1 MRQAGCRE
9 PRSPCGRV
17 RMSDPDAIDPTDPVA
32 RQRARVAQLVS
43 VGQRTGYALFG
54 AFAVLVVI
62 AFITSFPSGVTTAA
76 TVCLVLG
83 SVILAPA
90 IVFGYAVKAADR
102 ADREHDW
109 R

>member
-1 MRQAGCRE
+1 
-9 PRSPCGRV
+9 
-17 RMSDPDAIDPTDPVA
+17 MSDVPGADDPVT
-32 RQRARVAQLVS
+32 RKRAQVAQLVS
-43 VGQRTGYALFG
+43 IAQRTGYALF
-54 AFAVLVVI
+54 ALFTVLVIV
-62 AFITSFPSGVTTAA
+62 AFITSFPSAITTAA
-76 TVCLVLG
+76 TVCLILG

>member
-1 MRQAGCRE
+1 ML
-9 PRSPCGRV
+9 
-17 RMSDPDAIDPTDPVA
+17 VA
-32 RQRARVAQLVS
+32 
-43 VGQRTGYALFG
+43 AL